1 MINSSP
7 FWQRCDSHVFDV
19 DEFMLLLFILFCLE
33 FKKGQKPA
41 NGKLWLSMIDDD
53 DKK

>member
-1 MINSSP
+1 MY
-7 FWQRCDSHVFDV
+7 FDV
-19 DEFMLLLFILFCLE
+19 DELMLLLFILFCLE